1 MKRFGCLQLFMPEEV
16 AAESWKKG
24 SFSVERDSLE
34 RKIKKLR
41 KDFQKNVQPAL
52 RRHTYY
58 LSKSERRR
66 IKRKKAIKR
75 IQRRQRRYRS
85 AA

>member
-1 MKRFGCLQLFMPEEV
+1 MAGQDKE
-16 AAESWKKG
+16 
-24 SFSVERDSLE
+24 SLE
-34 RKIKKLR
+34 RKIRRLR
-41 KDFQKNVQPAL
+41 RDYQRNVQPAL

-75 IQRRQRRYRS
+75 LQRRDRRYQPS
-85 AA
+85 V

>member
-1 MKRFGCLQLFMPEEV
+1 MAGQEKE
-16 AAESWKKG
+16 
-24 SFSVERDSLE
+24 SLE
-34 RKIKKLR
+34 RKIRRLR
-41 KDFQKNVQPAL
+41 RDYQRNVQPAL

-75 IQRRQRRYRS
+75 LQRRERRFQPF
-85 AA
+85 A

>member
-1 MKRFGCLQLFMPEEV
+1 MAGQDKE
-16 AAESWKKG
+16 
-24 SFSVERDSLE
+24 SLE
-34 RKIKKLR
+34 RKIRRLR
-41 KDFQKNVQPAL
+41 RDYQRNVQPAL

-75 IQRRQRRYRS
+75 LQRRERRFQPS
-85 AA
+85 V

>member
-1 MKRFGCLQLFMPEEV
+1 MAGEEK
-16 AAESWKKG
+16 E
-24 SFSVERDSLE
+24 SLE
-34 RKIKKLR
+34 RKIRRLR
-41 KDFQKNVQPAL
+41 RDYQRNVQPAL

-75 IQRRQRRYRS
+75 LQRRERRFQPS
-85 AA
+85 V

>member
-1 MKRFGCLQLFMPEEV
+1 LWRKRG
-16 AAESWKKG
+16 
-24 SFSVERDSLE
+24 ERWMAGQDKESLE
-34 RKIKKLR
+34 RKIRRLR
-41 KDFQKNVQPAL
+41 RDYQRNVQPAL

-75 IQRRQRRYRS
+75 LQRRERRFQPS
-85 AA
+85 V

>member
-1 MKRFGCLQLFMPEEV
+1 MAGQEKE
-16 AAESWKKG
+16 A
-24 SFSVERDSLE
+24 LE
-34 RKIKKLR
+34 RKIRRLR
-41 KDFQKNVQPAL
+41 RDYQRNVQPAL

-75 IQRRQRRYRS
+75 LQRRERRFQPS
-85 AA
+85 V

>member
-1 MKRFGCLQLFMPEEV
+1 MAGFEK
-16 AAESWKKG
+16 
-24 SFSVERDSLE
+24 DSLE

-75 IQRRQRRYRS
+75 IQRKQKRYRS

>member
-1 MKRFGCLQLFMPEEV
+1 MAGQEKE
-16 AAESWKKG
+16 A
-24 SFSVERDSLE
+24 LE
-34 RKIKKLR
+34 RKIRRLR
-41 KDFQKNVQPAL
+41 RDYQRNVQPAL

-75 IQRRQRRYRS
+75 LQRRDRRFQPS
-85 AA
+85 V

>member
-1 MKRFGCLQLFMPEEV
+1 MAGF
-16 AAESWKKG
+16 
-24 SFSVERDSLE
+24 ERDSLE
-34 RKIKKLR
+34 GKIKKLR

-75 IQRRQRRYRS
+75 IQRQQRRYRP

>member
-1 MKRFGCLQLFMPEEV
+1 MAGQDKE
-16 AAESWKKG
+16 
-24 SFSVERDSLE
+24 SLE
-34 RKIKKLR
+34 RKIRRLR
-41 KDFQKNVQPAL
+41 RDYQRNVQPAL

-75 IQRRQRRYRS
+75 LQRRERRFQPS
-85 AA
+85 A